1 MWTKKAN
8 ATPPTRCGTS
18 LRRKALE
25 PSTFLYHEPCPKCG
39 SRDNLAR
46 YANGS
51 ATCFGCGYWEKPDE
65 GFEGSVRSNRLD
77 EADNRFMQGL
87 CVELDNRGLTKET
100 CEKWDYRVNLENKCQ
115 IANYRDATGKLVAQK
130 IRKANKKFSCIGAGK
145 DMPLYGMWLAGGDLS
160 VVITEGELDA
170 MSVSQ
175 AFKHKYAVVSL
186 PNGAQSARQS
196 IERHYEW
203 LDKFKKIV
211 LMFDQDEPG
220 REAAEEAAAA
230 LPVGKAH
237 IAVLP
242 RKDANEVLVEDG
254 ASAIVDAFWKAKP
267 WRPDGIVSGADFTV
281 DDLMEATAPGYEL
294 EGTPDLQEKLLG
306 LRKGELTLL
315 TAGSGIGKSTWAR
328 QLAYMLHQTHGL
340 KIGNVFLEEQNKKTA
355 QAYVALYNSVPL
367 GKLRANPKI
376 ISREKWEEATSQIV
390 HQRMCFYNHF
400 GSLEQ
405 ANLIAKLR
413 FMATVEKC
421 DFIILDHISIVTSG
435 MESSSEGERKDIDI
449 LMTKL
454 ASLVQETGVGII
466 AIVHLKRAKDK
477 SFNEGSQISLSD
489 LRGSAALE
497 QLSFNVIAL
506 ERDQQAEDEDMKD
519 QSIIRVLKCRETGD
533 TGVADTLI
541 YNRGTGWLHTP
552 IAVGL

>member
-1 MWTKKAN
+1 M
-8 ATPPTRCGTS
+8 S
-18 LRRKALE
+18 RRPKRESAGF
-25 PSTFLYHEPCPKCG
+25 SHKEPCPKCG
-39 SRDNLAR
+39 SKDNLGR
-46 YANGS
+46 YLDGS
-51 ATCFGCGYWEKPDE
+51 ASCFGSGCGHWEPPTDGTYEPRKDKPIS
-65 GFEGSVRSNRLD
+65 GSKEWKTGVYAALD
-77 EADNRFMQGL
+77 D
-87 CVELDNRGLTKET
+87 RGLTRET
-100 CEKWDYRVNLENKCQ
+100 LEKWDYQVSVEDKCH
-115 IANYRDATGKLVAQK
+115 IANYKNEKGALVAQK
-130 IRKANKKFSCIGAGK
+130 IRRAGKKFQCINGSK
-145 DMPLYGMWLAGGDLS
+145 DMPLYGMWMAGGDLS

-170 MSVSQ
+170 LSVSQ

-186 PNGAQSARQS
+186 PNGAKDAAYNC
-196 IERHYEW
+196 ERYYEW
-203 LDKFKKIV
+203 LDRFKKIV
-211 LMFDQDEPG
+211 LMFDQDDPG
-220 REAAEEAAAA
+220 RQAAEEAAAV
-230 LPVGKAH
+230 LPVGKVF

-242 RKDANEVLVEDG
+242 RKDPNEVLVEDG
-254 ASAIVDAFWKAKP
+254 AAALVDAFWKAKP
-267 WRPDGIVSGADFTV
+267 WRPDGIVSGTEFSV
-281 DDLMEATAPGYEL
+281 DDLMQATEPGYAIEGCPEL
-294 EGTPDLQEKLLG
+294 NEKLLG

-355 QAYVALYNSVPL
+355 QAYVALHNSVPL
-367 GKLRANPKI
+367 GKLRANPNI
-376 ISREKWEEATSQIV
+376 ISRDQWETAAREVV

-405 ANLIAKLR
+405 ANLLSKLR
-413 FMATVEKC
+413 YMATVEKC

-477 SFNEGSQISLSD
+477 SFNEGDQISLSD

-506 ERDQQAEDEDMKD
+506 ERDQQAEEDDARD
-519 QSIIRVLKCRETGD
+519 QSTVRVLKCRETGD
-533 TGVADTLI
+533 TGTADTLV
-541 YNRGTGWLHTP
+541 YNRSTGWLNTP
-552 IAVGL
+552 IAASL